1 MTTETQPTGSTS
13 PASPARRGR
22 TVAFALVALAGVILG
37 AGGTALLTR
46 RAADGHEGHDHGDAK
61 AAAPAKPKYLCPMHP
76 TVVSDHPD
84 SCPLCGMKLILAPAE
99 AAGAAAPAK
108 AAEKKP
114 KYLCPMHPTVTS
126 DHPDSCPLCGMKLVL
141 APDAG
146 GAGEGAAGA
155 VAGQARYQCPMHPA
169 VQADH
174 PEDCRICG
182 MKLEKL
188 SEGGGFEVPKGE
200 RKIVFWRSPMD
211 PKQTSHTPRKD
222 EMGMDYLPVYLD
234 ELQGDGPVQGLVTV
248 KIDPARQQLIG
259 LATAPATTGTFSA
272 TLRTAGRVAV
282 DETRVHRVNVKVG
295 GFVEK
300 VYADFVGQP
309 IARGQPLF
317 TLYSP
322 ELLAAQDELAL
333 ALRTQQRLAG
343 AQGLADDGRDLVA
356 AARRKL
362 ELWDVPAA
370 TVERLLQ
377 GGAPE
382 RTVAVLSPAGGVV
395 VKKEVVPGQ
404 RLEAGAMP
412 YEVWDLSSIWTLADV
427 YESELRHVRV
437 GAPATLTLKAFP
449 GQEFKGRVA
458 FIDPV
463 LDPKTRTAKVR
474 LAFPN
479 PGGALKPEMFGEV
492 VLGTPPRKALRIP
505 ADAVIDSGT
514 RSVVFVA
521 MGEGKF
527 QPRVVRLGAG
537 DGTDVEVLD
546 GLAEGEQI
554 VTRANFLVDS
564 ESRLKASLQALAGG
578 K

>member
-1 MTTETQPTGSTS
+1 M
-13 PASPARRGR
+13 
-22 TVAFALVALAGVILG
+22 
-37 AGGTALLTR
+37 
-46 RAADGHEGHDHGDAK
+46 
-61 AAAPAKPKYLCPMHP
+61 
-76 TVVSDHPD
+76 
-84 SCPLCGMKLILAPAE
+84 
-99 AAGAAAPAK
+99 
-108 AAEKKP
+108 
-114 KYLCPMHPTVTS
+114 
-126 DHPDSCPLCGMKLVL
+126 
-141 APDAG
+141 
-146 GAGEGAAGA
+146 
-155 VAGQARYQCPMHPA
+155 
-169 VQADH
+169 
-174 PEDCRICG
+174 
-182 MKLEKL
+182 
-188 SEGGGFEVPKGE
+188 
-200 RKIVFWRSPMD
+200 
-211 PKQTSHTPRKD
+211 
-222 EMGMDYLPVYLD
+222 
-234 ELQGDGPVQGLVTV
+234 
-248 KIDPARQQLIG
+248 
-259 LATAPATTGTFSA
+259 
-272 TLRTAGRVAV
+272 
-282 DETRVHRVNVKVG
+282 DETRVHWVNVKVG